1 MAEKAIYYF
10 GRSEQSLFCEIY
22 FPKKV
27 AHQGAIFKAL
37 EDGYNAEIVK
47 KYLHDHVALLLEEF
61 KTYPALLDPKDYT
74 KISRVKTSVSEEQA
88 KKRINMYESPFK
100 GWSIYTVDGVWFNE
114 DKKSED
120 YGKPAEETTQIVRVM
135 FRFQSSFEEIANEA
149 NCEDVL
155 RNILFTTIAKQGRL
169 YDYKIWGS
177 EEKRWFLKDHP
188 PWPKGKRDFIK
199 RYYTPIAKEINK
211 WIDDRALFVFGYLV
225 RKFAQNVLIRDL
237 YEKEIWVTSLF
248 GQNLNVV
255 YRVDVPQLKGEK
267 NASS

>member
-1 MAEKAIYYF
+1 MAGKAIYYF

-27 AHQGAIFKAL
+27 AHQGAIFGAL

-47 KYLHDHVALLLEEF
+47 KYLHEHVALLLEEF
-61 KTYPALLDPKDYT
+61 KIYPALLDPKDYT
-74 KISRVKTSVSEEQA
+74 KILRVKNPVSEGQA
-88 KKRINMYESPFK
+88 KERIDMYEFPFK

-120 YGKPAEETTQIVRVM
+120 YGKPVEETTQIVRVM
-135 FRFQSSFEEIANEA
+135 FRFQSSFEVIAEEA
-149 NCEDVL
+149 DCEDVL

-169 YDYKIWGS
+169 YDYKIWGQ

-188 PWPKGKRDFIK
+188 PWPKGKRDFINQ
-199 RYYTPIAKEINK
+199 YYAPITKEINK
-211 WIDDRALFVFGYLV
+211 WIDDRTLFVFGYLV
-225 RKFAQNVLIRDL
+225 RKFAENVLIRDL

-248 GQNLNVV
+248 AQNLNVIQ
-255 YRVDVPQLKGEK
+255 RIDIPQPKGE
-267 NASS
+267 NHVAS